1 VFLETGLW
9 SGSSWPLE
17 VASFVL
23 ELKETL
29 LAVPLLGRVVEAVV
43 TLEAVLEGELVQG
56 MVKAGV
62 ERVTSGLRSSQRG
75 ST

>member
-1 VFLETGLW
+1 
-9 SGSSWPLE
+9 LE

-43 TLEAVLEGELVQG
+43 MLEAVLEDELVQG
-56 MVKAGV
+56 VVKADV

>member
-1 VFLETGLW
+1 M
-9 SGSSWPLE
+9 E

-43 TLEAVLEGELVQG
+43 MLEAVLEDELVQG
-56 MVKAGV
+56 VVKADV

>member
-43 TLEAVLEGELVQG
+43 MLEAVL
-56 MVKAGV
+56 
-62 ERVTSGLRSSQRG
+62 G
-75 ST
+75 S